1 MSRQILDKRIWIES
15 REILNNS
22 YEFNDTWESVIELF
36 RNRIY
41 DFYFNPI
48 RRIKDPNKLRGEG
61 FTILTIQ
68 CALIEMLAAFR
79 YGKIHNYQKGNR
91 GVPIYDYE
99 YKGADECFI
108 RFLQSEEIFEN
119 HFYRVVPG
127 LPNQVNQPFSAN
139 DFYNKVRCGLM
150 HEARTKGEWLI
161 NARLFY
167 EKDKTIF
174 ITANIENNTISVDRT
189 ILNKLLEKYFKSYLI
204 ELSESNNNANQLRRL
219 FGRKLDHLYDI
230 PRDAENVD
238 WWEDR

>member
-1 MSRQILDKRIWIES
+1 MSRQILDKQSWIEY
-15 REILNNS
+15 RETLKNS
-22 YEFNDTWESVIELF
+22 YAINDFWVNVIEMF
-36 RNRIY
+36 RKRIY

-48 RRIKDPNKLRGEG
+48 KKIKDPNKLKGEG

-79 YGKIHNYQKGNR
+79 YGKIHNYQKGSR

-108 RFLQSEEIFEN
+108 RFLHSETIFEN
-119 HFYRVVPG
+119 HFFTVVQDAPTQ
-127 LPNQVNQPFSAN
+127 PNKPFSAN

-161 NARLFY
+161 NAKPFY
-167 EKDKTIF
+167 KGNGSVF
-174 ITANIENNTISVDRT
+174 ITANNENDTISVDRT
-189 ILNKLLEKYFKSYLI
+189 ILNNLLEKYFKRYLI
-204 ELSESNNNANQLRRL
+204 ELSESNDNGIQLRRL

-230 PRDAENVD
+230 PRDAEKFD